1 MQSKHL
7 VAALVLAAA
16 PFIAAAG
23 PLGQNWT
30 ISHTGDMYNGAA
42 NSTASADDLLK
53 YSYTSPGWNGVPNQ
67 NYRFSTTALEDGV
80 LNLQLDW
87 SSFAA
92 WYRSYTR
99 LYVFDDSGAV
109 LLSNNGWGNHDKL
122 STAVNLRKGETWGF
136 YVDAG
141 NYDGTGAVSGSL
153 GVTAVPEPAS
163 LALFGLGLAAVAGLR
178 RRRQG

>member
-1 MQSKHL
+1 MHLKHL
-7 VAALVLAAA
+7 AAALALAAA

-23 PLGQNWT
+23 PLDLNWT
-30 ISHTGDMYNGAA
+30 VSHSGDTYGGSAH
-42 NSTASADDLLK
+42 STASADNLLQ
-53 YSYTSPGWNGVPNQ
+53 YNYTSPGWKGVPNQ
-67 NYRFSTTALEDGV
+67 NYRFSTTATEDGV

-87 SSFAA
+87 TAFAS
-92 WYRSYTR
+92 WYQSYTR
-99 LYVFDDSGAV
+99 LYIFDESGAK
-109 LLSNNGWGNHDKL
+109 LLSTNNWANHDKL
-122 STAVNLRKGETWGF
+122 SAALNLHAGETWGF

-153 GVTAVPEPAS
+153 GITAVPEPAS